1 LSTAL
6 GGAAWVI
13 HTLHGGG
20 WRRIGAGPRL
30 VGVPIAPS
38 RPEPLL
44 GQIFSGSGAI
54 RAGLLTPKALRSR
67 AWRRLFHDVYA
78 DSSLADSHELRC
90 AAAYT
95 YLLPGGGAIAGRSA
109 AQMLGFGLADPADPV
124 DVLVCRGDEFG
135 PIRGLKVH
143 TARVLEDEMRL
154 IRGVRVTGPLRTCW
168 DLAQWLTT
176 VEAVVLI
183 DRLLA
188 LGTVTREDLEK
199 YLSARV
205 GRRGWRR
212 MRRVLSLVDARAESP
227 QESRLRA
234 RLVLA
239 GLPPPEVQFRLFHE
253 GRFVARVDLAWPAWK
268 LAVEYDGLYHV
279 GDRPQMGRDRKR
291 LNAIFRAK
299 WHIVHVTADI
309 MRDEFDR
316 ILDEIRDVIK
326 ERSRGQ

>member
-1 LSTAL
+1 MSTGP
-6 GGAAWVI
+6 GGTVEVV
-13 HTLHGGG
+13 HTLDGGG
-20 WRRIGAGPRL
+20 WRRTRAGPRL

-38 RPEPLL
+38 RPEALL
-44 GQIFSGSGAI
+44 GQIFSGSRAV
-54 RAGLLTPKALRSR
+54 RAGLLTPKGLRSK

-78 DSSLADSHELRC
+78 DSSLALSHGLRC
-90 AAAYT
+90 AAAYSH
-95 YLLPGGGAIAGRSA
+95 LLPRGGAIAGRSA
-109 AQMLGFGLADPADPV
+109 AYVLGFGLAGPADPV
-124 DVLVCRGDEFG
+124 EVLVRRGHDFG

-143 TARVLEDEMRL
+143 TADFREDEVRL
-154 IRGVRVTGPLRTCW
+154 IRGVRVTEPARTCW
-168 DLAQWLTT
+168 DLTQWSTT

-199 YLSARV
+199 YLGTRQ
-205 GRRGWRR
+205 GQRGWRR
-212 MRRVLSLVDARAESP
+212 MQRVLSLVDARAESP

-253 GRFVARVDLAWPAWK
+253 GRFVARVDLAWPRK
-268 LAVEYDGLYHV
+268 VAVEYDGLHHV
-279 GDRPQMGRDRKR
+279 GDRPQMGHDRKR
-291 LNAIFRAK
+291 LNAIFRTK
-299 WHIVHVTADI
+299 WHVVHVTADI

-316 ILDEIRDVIK
+316 ILQEIRDVIK